1 MCRLAV
7 GIPKLRVHS
16 LGNPFVPFGDQFS
29 LCRFNANDILLNS
42 VHKLNN
48 PTIYSPTK
56 RHPRSCHMISS
67 GTNPLNQF
75 YRRNPMRTQ
84 VLLLRPFIYN
94 CHATSKE
101 PPSATKRAPE
111 PMSTLVLCAKSW
123 CSSLINKWIFAS
135 KRQQY
140 AGRESSTLI

>member
-1 MCRLAV
+1 MCCFAV
-7 GIPKLRVHS
+7 GTPKLRVHS

-29 LCRFNANDILLNS
+29 LCRFNADDILLNS

-56 RHPRSCHMISS
+56 RQPRSCHMISS

-94 CHATSKE
+94 CHATSTE
-101 PPSATKRAPE
+101 TPSAVEGHRSPCRPRCPSQYHGARHR
-111 PMSTLVLCAKSW
+111 STSGYLHQSVS
-123 CSSLINKWIFAS
+123 N
-135 KRQQY
+135 
-140 AGRESSTLI
+140 T